1 MAFCAKCGT
10 PLSDAGVC
18 PSCGYVLPQSKRPVQ
33 AENAA
38 SEMTR
43 LGNQGNE
50 QEPGAGM
57 NASERNGSVDV
68 EATVTLSQ
76 AMGHNVANPAE
87 TPAHGAAGQGSL
99 EPGNYSV
106 PNQGPVPRQ
115 GYYSAPGQEN
125 GNSSGYG
132 APAQGA
138 SGYGMG
144 PDSQQGYGSLG
155 QGGQPGQ
162 ASPFGQPYYSSQ
174 GNGNQ
179 GQGYNTPNQGYSAG
193 QGGQDYG
200 QNAQAGGYGQGQGAQ
215 AGGQGYGQGAQSG
228 GYSQGQAGN
237 PGQSYGP
244 GPGGPSGQPYYGQ
257 PYPRKSSDFGKNLL
271 QWFLGIF
278 KKDPTEIFDTAGSSK
293 SPVWAVYM
301 AVYAFFGALTM
312 ACSVGSFM
320 SIFGRAFDIDE
331 VAYLFNRAS
340 FSSALITFIG
350 AFLFYVALMF
360 LTSLVVWLVL
370 IMAGKKIPFMSA
382 CNITVVAYIPC
393 ILASAFSFICSFTIF
408 TGILALLVSS
418 VASIATMILLYCA
431 IHRVSGGQ
439 KPVLWIY
446 VAAQA
451 VLKILTV
458 IIAVIFIFIFV
469 FILSAMLAS
478 SFNSY
483 MYW

>member
-10 PLSDAGVC
+10 PLNDAGVC

-57 NASERNGSVDV
+57 SASERNGSVDV

-76 AMGHNVANPAE
+76 AMGHTAANAAE
-87 TPAHGAAGQGSL
+87 TPVHG
-99 EPGNYSV
+99 
-106 PNQGPVPRQ
+106 
-115 GYYSAPGQEN
+115 
-125 GNSSGYG
+125 
-132 APAQGA
+132 
-138 SGYGMG
+138 
-144 PDSQQGYGSLG
+144 
-155 QGGQPGQ
+155 PGQ
-162 ASPFGQPYYSSQ
+162 ASPFGQPYYGTQ

-193 QGGQDYG
+193 QGGQ
-200 QNAQAGGYGQGQGAQ
+200 GYGQSAQ
-215 AGGQGYGQGAQSG
+215 AGGQGYGQGAQAGSQGYGQGQGAQAG
-228 GYSQGQAGN
+228 GYGSQAGN
-237 PGQSYGP
+237 PGQGYGP
-244 GPGGPSGQPYYGQ
+244 GQAGPSGQPYYGQ

-278 KKDPTEIFDTAGSSK
+278 KKDPTEIFDTVGSSK

-418 VASIATMILLYCA
+418 VASIATMLLLYCA

-446 VAAQA
+446 VAAQT

-458 IIAVIFIFIFV
+458 IIAVIFLFIFI